1 MCEQYTVLEKHR
13 EHNYFLAGHAMSR
26 KRVIEVSSAAEDRI
40 CQNTPSPG
48 VVERREREQIF
59 SEKERCVWGST

>member
-1 MCEQYTVLEKHR
+1 MLYSAGEAPREKKT
-13 EHNYFLAGHAMSR
+13 FLAGNAMSR

-40 CQNTPSPG
+40 CQDTPSPG

-59 SEKERCVWGST
+59 SEKGRCVWGST